1 MRPILAERGAAAALV
16 GCAGWALPR
25 EAAARFP
32 ADGSHLE
39 RYAARLN
46 AVEIN
51 SSFYKPHRA
60 ATYARWAASVPAD
73 FRFAVKLPRA
83 ITHHARLVDA
93 DELIKAFAG
102 QAGALEGKL
111 GCVLVQLP
119 PSLAFDAL
127 VAGAFFDAL
136 QPRFAC
142 MLAVEA
148 RQASWFG
155 AAATALL
162 RERSI
167 TRVQADPPAG
177 QPGPFEATTA
187 NRYLRLH
194 GNPKVYYSSYDQA
207 YIDGVAAELADKRAE
222 RPDSGPDWCIFDN
235 TAAGCATP
243 NALALTE
250 ALARPGAATQC
261 NK

>member
-1 MRPILAERGAAAALV
+1 MSAEPAAAGAALV
-16 GCAGWALPR
+16 GCAGWALPK
-25 EAAARFP
+25 EAAAHFP

-73 FRFAVKLPRA
+73 FRFAVKLPRT

-93 DELIKAFAG
+93 EALLQAFAG
-102 QAGALEGKL
+102 QAGALGAKL

-119 PSLAFDAL
+119 PSLAFDAA
-127 VAGAFFDAL
+127 VASAFLDAL
-136 QPRFAC
+136 QPLFSC

-148 RQASWFG
+148 RHAGWFG
-155 AAATALL
+155 AAASALL

-177 QPGPFEATTA
+177 QPGPFEATGA
-187 NRYLRLH
+187 GSYLRLH
-194 GNPKVYYSSYDQA
+194 GKPKVYYSSYDQA
-207 YIDGVAAELADKRAE
+207 YIDGVAADLTDKRTD
-222 RPDSGPDWCIFDN
+222 RPVVDRNWCIFDN
-235 TAAGCATP
+235 TAAGWAVP
-243 NALALTE
+243 NALTLTA
-250 ALARPGAATQC
+250 ALADRNMTMQR